1 MIKRLPAFILTL
13 AMLGT
18 SAALASTPVPTG
30 SPKAA
35 PKSTMK
41 SAAKPVKAAKIAPGL
56 HTTASGLQYEDLKV
70 GSGQLP
76 KTGQTVTVHYTG
88 TLVDGKKFDSSRDRN
103 EPFKFQIGLAQVIA
117 GWDEGVG
124 SMRKGGHR
132 KLIIPAKLGYG
143 DKGAGNGLIPAGA
156 TLIFDVELLEIK

>member
-1 MIKRLPAFILTL
+1 MIKRFFALLLTL
-13 AMLGT
+13 ATFGT
-18 SAALASTPVPTG
+18 SVALASTPLPTG
-30 SPKAA
+30 SPKSM
-35 PKSTMK
+35 PK
-41 SAAKPVKAAKIAPGL
+41 AVAKPAKATKPAMKTAPAL

-70 GSGQLP
+70 GTGPLP

-103 EPFKFQIGLAQVIA
+103 EPFKFQIGLAQVIR

-124 SMRKGGHR
+124 SMRKGGRR

-143 DKGAGNGLIPAGA
+143 DTGAGNGLIPPGA
-156 TLIFDVELLEIK
+156 TLIFDVELLDIK

>member
-1 MIKRLPAFILTL
+1 MIKRLPALIFALVV
-13 AMLGT
+13 LGT
-18 SAALASTPVPTG
+18 SAALAATPVPTG
-30 SPKAA
+30 SVHPAA
-35 PKSTMK
+35 RSTMK
-41 SAAKPVKAAKIAPGL
+41 PAPKAIKSTKAARGL
-56 HTTASGLQYEDLKV
+56 HTTASGLQYEDVKV
-70 GSGQLP
+70 GTGQLP
-76 KTGQTVTVHYTG
+76 KTGQTVTVQYTG

-103 EPFKFQIGLAQVIA
+103 EPFQFQIGLAQVIA

-143 DKGAGNGLIPAGA
+143 DKGAGNGLIPPGA